1 MVRISVLNDTLKVGD
16 YECSSCELH
25 ATRRRKWSRLAVHRA
40 LVSAVDFRVFFC
52 FLSSFCSP
60 LLSLRE
66 PREGPGRGLSREVF
80 NAFDER
86 RLRRDD
92 HLQRRQRQRLALKVC
107 SSPSSREV
115 LLNSHQSV
123 DVSSLLRV
131 NFVLTQPLS
140 FSLSSSLRRR
150 CTTPKSVESV
160 RY

>member
-52 FLSSFCSP
+52 VLSSFCSL
-60 LLSLRE
+60 LLSLRN
-66 PREGPGRGLSREVF
+66 RERGLSRDVF

-92 HLQRRQRQRLALKVC
+92 RLQRRQRQRLALKVY

>member
-25 ATRRRKWSRLAVHRA
+25 ATRRKKWSRLAVHRA
-40 LVSAVDFRVFFC
+40 FVSAVDFRIFFL
-52 FLSSFCSP
+52 FSLLLLLSFCS
-60 LLSLRE
+60 LCGTERGG
-66 PREGPGRGLSREVF
+66 RRGLSRDVF
-80 NAFDER
+80 NAFDEG

-92 HLQRRQRQRLALKVC
+92 RLQRRQRQRLALKVY
-107 SSPSSREV
+107 SSPCSREV
-115 LLNSHQSV
+115 LLNSRQSV
-123 DVSSLLRV
+123 AVSSLSRV

-150 CTTPKSVESV
+150 CITPKSVESV

>member
-16 YECSSCELH
+16 YECTSCELH
-25 ATRRRKWSRLAVHRA
+25 ATRRRKWSRRLAVPRA
-40 LVSAVDFRVFFC
+40 FVSAVDFFFVFSPPFALFC
-52 FLSSFCSP
+52 ALCGTE
-60 LLSLRE
+60 RGG
-66 PREGPGRGLSREVF
+66 RRGLSRDVF
-80 NAFDER
+80 NAFDEG

-92 HLQRRQRQRLALKVC
+92 RLQRRQRQRLALKVH

-115 LLNSHQSV
+115 LLNAHQSV
-123 DVSSLLRV
+123 DVSSLSRV

>member
-16 YECSSCELH
+16 YECTSCELH
-25 ATRRRKWSRLAVHRA
+25 ATRRKKWSRLAVHRA
-40 LVSAVDFRVFFC
+40 FVSAVDFVHFFVFSPPFA
-52 FLSSFCSP
+52 LFCS
-60 LLSLRE
+60 LCGTERGG
-66 PREGPGRGLSREVF
+66 RRGLSRDVF
-80 NAFDER
+80 NAFDEG

-92 HLQRRQRQRLALKVC
+92 RLQRRRQRQRLALKVY

-115 LLNSHQSV
+115 LLNAHQSV
-123 DVSSLLRV
+123 AVSSLSRV

>member
-16 YECSSCELH
+16 DECSSCELH
-25 ATRRRKWSRLAVHRA
+25 ATRRRKWSRLAVPRA
-40 LVSAVDFRVFFC
+40 FVSAVDF
-52 FLSSFCSP
+52 FLFSLLL
-60 LLSLRE
+60 LLSFALSAGTERGG
-66 PREGPGRGLSREVF
+66 RRGLSRDVF

-92 HLQRRQRQRLALKVC
+92 RLQRRQRQRLALKVY
-107 SSPSSREV
+107 SSLCSREV
-115 LLNSHQSV
+115 LLNSRQSV
-123 DVSSLLRV
+123 AVSSLSRV